1 MLLAGN
7 LCKMKVSLFQPHPAL
22 VEYIDNVTIVSFDF
36 DVEKSISP
44 VYSFLPSHTRFLCF
58 YLQDKLHVKRD
69 GEFTL
74 CERSIIIGPQTKRV
88 TLDLGRKH
96 MALIVYL
103 KPCGMHRLL
112 GIPLNEIVDKDFDS
126 RLMMGKE
133 IDNLVEQLRNAKTD
147 QLKNDIVQLHLLK
160 RLDFLK
166 PCLPFDLAMF
176 ELVKKFGNLSMD
188 YVAEQ
193 ACMSL
198 RQFERKSLERIGL
211 SPKFYAR
218 MIRFSHAFKLKEL
231 FPNRPWIQIAYECGY
246 FDQMHFIR
254 DFKSFAGFTPSGLTE
269 SDIINSVRFRTLED
283 R

>member
-1 MLLAGN
+1 
-7 LCKMKVSLFQPHPAL
+7 MKVSFFQPHPAL
-22 VEYIDNVTIVSFDF
+22 CDYIDNITIVSFDF
-36 DVEKSISP
+36 DVETSISP
-44 VYSFLPSHTRFLCF
+44 VYSFVPSHNRFLCF
-58 YLQDKLHVKRD
+58 YLQDKLQVKED
-69 GEFTL
+69 GEFIV
-74 CERSIIIGPQTKRV
+74 CDRSIIIGPQTKRV

-112 GIPLNEIVDKDFDS
+112 GIPLNEIVDKNFDA
-126 RLMMGKE
+126 RLILGNK
-133 IDNLVEQLRNAKTD
+133 IDILLDQLREVKTD
-147 QLKNDIVQLHLLK
+147 ERRNQIAQLYLLQQL
-160 RLDFLK
+160 DSLK

-176 ELVKKFGNLSMD
+176 ELVKNFGNLSMD
-188 YVAEQ
+188 YVAKQ
-193 ACMSL
+193 ACMSA

-231 FPNRPWIQIAYECGY
+231 CPNRPWIQIAYECGY

-254 DFKSFAGFTPSGLTE
+254 DFKYFAGFTPSDLTA
-269 SDIINSVRFRTLED
+269 SAIVNSVRLCTLED